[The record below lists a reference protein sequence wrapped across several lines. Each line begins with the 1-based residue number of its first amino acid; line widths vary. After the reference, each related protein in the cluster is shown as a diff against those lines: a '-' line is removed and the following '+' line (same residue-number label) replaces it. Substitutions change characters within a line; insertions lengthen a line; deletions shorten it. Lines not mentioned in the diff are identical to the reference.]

1 MRVEVTIFAARG
13 LPKLDQWKHQTP
25 YCVVQIG
32 GMQEELR
39 TNKVKSSRNPE
50 WNETFSLSGVP
61 SEEMDVTLTVLHKD
75 IAISSVS
82 FNLSGVEAGENIDQW
97 VALQAEDGSENGG
110 EIHVSF
116 AFLNEESESRSNVE
130 EQKEP
135 ETAPETPK
143 SKTPGKKEET
153 SEEMERRQQL
163 EEIKQKAAEQA
174 QQKYA
179 AFLRDTTPTLIDN
192 ERRMAKYRADMEES
206 ESGGVNDSPTRSD

>member
-1 MRVEVTIFAARG
+1 MRVEVTIFAARD
-13 LPKLDQWKHQTP
+13 LPKVNPRARQSP
-25 YCVVQIG
+25 YCVLQIG
-32 GMQEELR
+32 GMEGELR
-39 TNKVKSSRNPE
+39 TQAVKSSRDPE
-50 WNETFSLSGVP
+50 WNETFSLSGVS

-116 AFLNEESESRSNVE
+116 AFLNENSELSRDAE

-135 ETAPETPK
+135 ESAPATPK

-153 SEEMERRQQL
+153 SEEMERRKQL

-192 ERRMAKYRADMEES
+192 ERRMAKYRADMEDS